1 MESKKELTQ
10 IIAGIS
16 DETEIEELFSELLTT
31 QEFNNI
37 TMRWQILKEL
47 YQGEPQRAIAARHRI
62 SLCKITR
69 GSKQLKKKNSAT
81 GKLLKQFYEGEDKM
95 SSDMKNIAMPD
106 DKGFFGEYGGSF
118 IPPVLEDIL
127 KEITDAYL
135 EITKDPAFHEEL
147 NMLYQDFVGR
157 PSPIFHLKNMS
168 KKIGGAQIYLKRED
182 LNHTGAHKINHCLGE
197 ALLCKKMGKKKIIAE
212 TGAGQHGV
220 ALATAAVLVGLECDI
235 YMGEID
241 IVKEHPNVVRMKIL
255 GANVIPV
262 GRGTKTL
269 KDAVDAAFEA
279 YLEDP
284 VNQLYAIGSVVGP
297 HPFPMM
303 VRDFQSVVGNEAKAQ
318 FKDRLGKLPDNL
330 VACVGGGSNAIGL
343 FSAFL
348 NDTEVAMHG
357 VEPAGRGFEVGNHAA
372 TLSKGS
378 PGMIH
383 GFKCYLLQ
391 DEQGEPLPVYSVAS
405 GLDYPG
411 VGPQHSL
418 LKDIG
423 RVNYVTASDV
433 EAIDAFFELSRV
445 EGIIPAIE
453 SAHAMAYAA
462 KLAGELGPDQT
473 ILVNLSGRG
482 DKDVDFVVEQ
492 YGKEYGL

>member
-1 MESKKELTQ
+1 MNSKNELIQ
-10 IIAGIS
+10 IIASLS
-16 DETEIEELFSELLTT
+16 DTAELDELLSELLTG
-31 QEFNNI
+31 QELNDLV
-37 TMRWQILKEL
+37 MRWRLLKEL
-47 YQGEPQRAIAARHRI
+47 YQGEPQRVIAARHRI

-69 GSKQLKKKNSAT
+69 GSKILKKEGSVT
-81 GKLLKQFYEGEDKM
+81 RKLLQTLYEGEKTM

-106 DKGFFGEYGGSF
+106 EKGFFGEYGGSF
-118 IPPVLEDIL
+118 IPPALEDIL
-127 KEITDAYL
+127 TEIKDAYL
-135 EITKDPAFHEEL
+135 EITKDPGFHEEL
-147 NMLYQDFVGR
+147 NMLYRDFVGR

-197 ALLCKKMGKKKIIAE
+197 ALLCKKMGKRKIIAE

-262 GRGTKTL
+262 DRGTKTL

-279 YLEDP
+279 YLGDP

-303 VRDFQSVVGNEAKAQ
+303 VRDFQAVVGNEARAQ
-318 FKDRLGKLPDNL
+318 FQESNGKLPDNL

-348 NDTEVAMHG
+348 NDENVAMHG
-357 VEPAGRGFEVGNHAA
+357 VEPSGRGFNVGDHAA

-391 DEQGEPLPVYSVAS
+391 DEKGEPQPVYSVAS

-423 RVNYVTASDV
+423 RVNYVTASDT
-433 EAIDAFFELSRV
+433 EAIDAFFELSRT

-453 SAHAMAYAA
+453 SAHAMAYAM
-462 KLAGELGPDQT
+462 KLAKELGTDQT

-492 YGKEYGL
+492 YGKLYGM